1 MVDNKDAD
9 IISQNSVLKKLW
21 NQIIKKYNITTTRDR
36 RNVIYRHAFS
46 TAARTNSNLSLKS
59 LANILEKNHATVIH
73 AMKNHEMNYI
83 YDDEYRAVYNKL
95 AQLINDQLADFRVYT
110 AQKEVYINNIAEV
123 EKAVIMENNL
133 LKTQVQN
140 LKNDIEII
148 KELNENKIKSL
159 SKNYKQAIEDKTVVE
174 AKLKD
179 FRRRYML

>member
-1 MVDNKDAD
+1 M
-9 IISQNSVLKKLW
+9 
-21 NQIIKKYNITTTRDR
+21 
-36 RNVIYRHAFS
+36 
-46 TAARTNSNLSLKS
+46 
-59 LANILEKNHATVIH
+59 
-73 AMKNHEMNYI
+73 
-83 YDDEYRAVYNKL
+83 
-95 AQLINDQLADFRVYT
+95 
-110 AQKEVYINNIAEV
+110 YINNIAEV